1 MSTLAT
7 NDNLHR
13 EVVWPQ
19 KNCNFKILREAFA
32 NQRKVLIF
40 ALFNKCYDL
49 LREAAEDLTDAYWG
63 AINGSTPQEDRQ
75 SIVDSFSE
83 HDGSGVLVLNPKA
96 AGAGLNITAA
106 TVVIHYTQVWNPAL
120 EAQASAR
127 AHRRGQDQPVT
138 IYRLYYQNTVEEVMI
153 ERSQWKRELGN
164 EAVPVGLR
172 DEADLKRILE
182 TEAV

>member
-1 MSTLAT
+1 M
-7 NDNLHR
+7 
-13 EVVWPQ
+13 
-19 KNCNFKILREAFA
+19 
-32 NQRKVLIF
+32 
-40 ALFNKCYDL
+40 
-49 LREAAEDLTDAYWG
+49 G
-63 AINGSTPQEDRQ
+63 
-75 SIVDSFSE
+75 
-83 HDGSGVLVLNPKA
+83 
-96 AGAGLNITAA
+96 
-106 TVVIHYTQVWNPAL
+106 
-120 EAQASAR
+120 QASAR